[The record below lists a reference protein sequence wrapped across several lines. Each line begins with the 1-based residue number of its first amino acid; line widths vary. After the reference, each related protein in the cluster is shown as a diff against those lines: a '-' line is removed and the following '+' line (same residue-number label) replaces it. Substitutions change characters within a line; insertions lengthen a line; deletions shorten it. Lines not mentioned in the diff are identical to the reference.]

1 MHKISLISVGKIKT
15 PWIKEGCEVFRERI
29 VHSCK
34 FTEHILSAGTK
45 EEEHARILKAL
56 DGIEGV
62 VVILDEIGKELTSPQ
77 FASWIGKERD
87 TGRPITFVL
96 GGAFGL
102 RDEIRSKGQLVLAL
116 SRMTLPHELCQLFF
130 LEQLY
135 RAETI
140 LAGTGYHH

>member
-1 MHKISLISVGKIKT
+1 MHRIGLISVGKIKT
-15 PWIKEGCEVFRERI
+15 PWIKEGCEVFCERI
-29 VHSCK
+29 GHSCK
-34 FTEHILSAGTK
+34 FSEQVLSAGTK

-56 DGIEGV
+56 NGIDGVI
-62 VVILDEIGKELTSPQ
+62 VILDEIGKELSSPQ

-87 TGRPITFVL
+87 TGRSITFIL

-102 RDEIRSKGQLVLAL
+102 SDAIRSKGQLVLAL